1 MLSLAHNCVFVSLSE
16 TSTSLMAS
24 SEVNVHVE
32 EVVVVTTPDG
42 AGEGSA
48 AEVVKTVLVATEL
61 TQAG

>member
-1 MLSLAHNCVFVSLSE
+1 
-16 TSTSLMAS
+16 MAS

-48 AEVVKTVLVATEL
+48 AEVKTALVATEL
-61 TQAG
+61 TQPG

>member
-1 MLSLAHNCVFVSLSE
+1 MSSSLSE

-42 AGEGSA
+42 AGEGLA
-48 AEVVKTVLVATEL
+48 AEEVKTVLVATEL

>member
-48 AEVVKTVLVATEL
+48 AEVKTVLVATEL
-61 TQAG
+61 TQPG

>member
-1 MLSLAHNCVFVSLSE
+1 MLSLAHNCVFISLSE

-48 AEVVKTVLVATEL
+48 AEVKTVLVATEL
-61 TQAG
+61 TQPG